1 MVHGAGEHVPD
12 GPPLGQQSPE
22 AVSWPRPSVKAKT
35 STQRVAVTPWL
46 RGVEGGAF
54 LLQLAMEATTTAPCR
69 SRQRRPQRRHPV
81 QVAQQLVLFSLPV
94 PQPIGC
100 CWDLICPEA
109 GWEEPL
115 RGSV

>member
-12 GPPLGQQSPE
+12 GPPLGQQPPV
-22 AVSWPRPSVKAKT
+22 AVGWPRHSVKAKT
-35 STQRVAVTPWL
+35 STKEVALTPWL
-46 RGVEGGAF
+46 RGVEGGVSSPVRHGSHHHS
-54 LLQLAMEATTTAPCR
+54 LP
-69 SRQRRPQRRHPV
+69 SPQRKPQRRHPV
-81 QVAQQLVLFSLPV
+81 QVTRQLVLFSLPV

-115 RGSV
+115 RWSV